1 MGGDYSMLSDSVIDE
16 TPILTTKVS
25 WTTKIIISSVAAV
38 AEPSHF
44 GSASNFQYGIGTGD
58 FMTLHENLLSP

>member
-25 WTTKIIISSVAAV
+25 WTTKMIYSSFAAV
-38 AEPSHF
+38 EEPSHF
-44 GSASNFQYGIGTGD
+44 GSAPNYTVPVPAILWLY
-58 FMTLHENLLSP
+58 MRIL

>member
-25 WTTKIIISSVAAV
+25 WTTKIIYSSFAAV
-38 AEPSHF
+38 EEPIHF
-44 GSASNFQYGIGTGD
+44 GSAPNFQYGTGTGD